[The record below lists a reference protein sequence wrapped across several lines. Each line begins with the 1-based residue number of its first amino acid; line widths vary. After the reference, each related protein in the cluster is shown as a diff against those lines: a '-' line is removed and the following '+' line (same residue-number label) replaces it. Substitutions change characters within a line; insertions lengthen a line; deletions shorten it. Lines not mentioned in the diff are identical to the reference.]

1 MHRINHTN
9 EKNKHKEKI
18 LIVDDEEVIADL
30 LREIVSEDGFTSES
44 VTNGVECLEKFR
56 DGDIYDIVLLD
67 IHMPK
72 LSGIETLRRLKK
84 LYADVSIII
93 ITASKE
99 FEYARLALKEGAY
112 DYIVKPFDIS
122 SVKSVI
128 NRAVERSRLI
138 SDVKDYQE
146 NLERKVMTQANQLIS
161 LYADTL
167 EAMISA
173 LDMRECETG
182 RHSYRVTEY
191 TVILSKCFGVPY
203 SDLESVAKGA
213 LLHDIGKIGVPDHIL
228 LKPEKLTD
236 DEMEIMRKHPIYGYN
251 LLKKFRFLEQAAE
264 LVLTHH
270 ENFDGT
276 GYPQKISGK
285 EIPLGARIFSVVD
298 TFDAMTTS
306 RSYRHA
312 ISYEE
317 AIDVITQSSGRQ
329 FDPDIIDVFI
339 QIPKDDWIRARDLIE
354 SDNVDYLKNLIFSL
368 VNL

>member
-1 MHRINHTN
+1 MYRVDHTN
-9 EKNKHKEKI
+9 ESNKYKEKI
-18 LIVDDEEVIADL
+18 LIVDDEKIIADL
-30 LREIVSEDGFTSES
+30 LKEIAADEGFTSES
-44 VTNGVECLEKFR
+44 VTNGIECLEKFR
-56 DGDIYDIVLLD
+56 KGDFYEIVLLD

-84 LYADVSIII
+84 LYPDISIII

-99 FEYARLALKEGAY
+99 FEYARLAVKEGAY
-112 DYIVKPFDIS
+112 DYIVKPFDSS

-138 SDVKDYQE
+138 NDIKDYQD
-146 NLERKVMTQANQLIS
+146 NLERKVITQANQLIS

-191 TVILSKCFGVPY
+191 TLILAKSFGVTH
-203 SDLESVAKGA
+203 SDLVNMAKGA

-228 LKPEKLTD
+228 LKPGKLTD
-236 DEMEIMRKHPIYGYN
+236 DEYEIMRKHPVYGYN
-251 LLKKFRFLEQAAE
+251 LSKRFKFLEQAAE
-264 LVLTHH
+264 IVLSHH

-276 GYPQKISGK
+276 GYPQKLSGK

-298 TFDAMTTS
+298 TFDAVTTG
-306 RSYRHA
+306 RSYHQA
-312 ISYEE
+312 IAFEE
-317 AIDVITQSSGRQ
+317 AIDLITQSSGTQ
-329 FDPDIIDVFI
+329 FDPDVIDVFI

-354 SDNVDYLKNLIFSL
+354 NDKVDYLKNLIFSL
-368 VNL
+368 SNL

>member
-1 MHRINHTN
+1 MYRTNHTDESN
-9 EKNKHKEKI
+9 KNREKI
-18 LIVDDEEVIADL
+18 LIVDDEEILTDL
-30 LREIVSEDGFTSES
+30 LKEIAAEEGFTSES
-44 VTNGVECLEKFR
+44 ATDGLECLEKFR
-56 DGDIYDIVLLD
+56 DGNFYDIVLLD

-72 LSGIETLRRLKK
+72 LGGIETLRRLKK
-84 LYADVSIII
+84 LYPDISIII
-93 ITASKE
+93 VTASKE

-112 DYIVKPFDIS
+112 DYIVKPFDSS
-122 SVKSVI
+122 SVRSVI
-128 NRAVERSRLI
+128 NRAAERSRLI
-138 SDVKDYQE
+138 NDIKDYQE
-146 NLERKVMTQANQLIS
+146 NLERKVITQANQLIS

-191 TVILSKCFGVPY
+191 AIILAKNFGVPY
-203 SDLESVAKGA
+203 PDLTDIAKGA

-228 LKPEKLTD
+228 MKPEKLTD

-264 LVLTHH
+264 IVLSHH

-276 GYPQKISGK
+276 GYPHKISGK

-306 RSYRHA
+306 RSYRRA
-312 ISYEE
+312 ISYED
-317 AIDVITQSSGRQ
+317 AIGLITQSSRSQ
-329 FDPDIIDVFI
+329 FDPEIIEIFI
-339 QIPKDDWIRARDLIE
+339 NIPNELWTNARTNIE
-354 SDNVDYLKNLIFSL
+354 QVGSNYLKNLLFELTNS
-368 VNL
+368 